1 MVTFKTD
8 AVGMTKATVKRFL
21 VEVVVTAV
29 GTTVFVEITDS
40 VVLAPTLFY
49 NIA

>member
-1 MVTFKTD
+1 MTFKTE
-8 AVGMTKATVKRFL
+8 AVGTTKSIVKRFL

-29 GTTVFVEITDS
+29 GMTVFVGITES